1 MKLTTREIILCGLFA
16 ALVSIFAQI
25 SIPLPFTTVPLTLQ
39 IFGIAI
45 TGLILGSKCAFIS
58 TLIYLILGGI
68 GVPVFAQFSA
78 GIGVLFGPTGGYLL
92 AYPLMAFIIGYI
104 KEKSNSSILTAISM
118 IIGLAVVYALGTVMF
133 SLVTGNTIINSLLYC
148 VVPFVAVD
156 LLKLVLAYII
166 GETVSKRLSVKY
178 GKLWVAAEVFLF
190 VLVGATVNIGYLG
203 KVGVK
208 ALIVII
214 GALVFRMFGVFV
226 CLLGTSLKRKERL
239 FTMLA
244 YTPKA
249 TVQAAIGGI
258 PLALGFTCG
267 DLVLTVAVLAIVLTA
282 PLGAFAIDL
291 SYKKL
296 LNR

>member
-68 GVPVFAQFSA
+68 GV
-78 GIGVLFGPTGGYLL
+78 LFGPTGGYLL

-104 KEKSNSSILTAISM
+104 KEKSNSGILTAISM

-166 GETVSKRLSVKY
+166 GETVSKRLYST
-178 GKLWVAAEVFLF
+178 L
-190 VLVGATVNIGYLG
+190 N
-203 KVGVK
+203 
-208 ALIVII
+208 
-214 GALVFRMFGVFV
+214 
-226 CLLGTSLKRKERL
+226 
-239 FTMLA
+239 LA
-244 YTPKA
+244 K
-249 TVQAAIGGI
+249 
-258 PLALGFTCG
+258 
-267 DLVLTVAVLAIVLTA
+267 
-282 PLGAFAIDL
+282 
-291 SYKKL
+291 
-296 LNR
+296 

>member
-16 ALVSIFAQI
+16 ALISIFAQI

-92 AYPLMAFIIGYI
+92 SYPLMAFI
-104 KEKSNSSILTAISM
+104 
-118 IIGLAVVYALGTVMF
+118 VVYALGTVMF

-166 GETVSKRLSVKY
+166 GETVSKRLYST
-178 GKLWVAAEVFLF
+178 L
-190 VLVGATVNIGYLG
+190 N
-203 KVGVK
+203 
-208 ALIVII
+208 
-214 GALVFRMFGVFV
+214 
-226 CLLGTSLKRKERL
+226 
-239 FTMLA
+239 LA
-244 YTPKA
+244 K
-249 TVQAAIGGI
+249 
-258 PLALGFTCG
+258 
-267 DLVLTVAVLAIVLTA
+267 
-282 PLGAFAIDL
+282 
-291 SYKKL
+291 
-296 LNR
+296 

>member
-78 GIGVLFGPTGGYLL
+78 TGGYLL
-92 AYPLMAFIIGYI
+92 SYPLMAFIIGYI

-166 GETVSKRLSVKY
+166 GETVSKRLYST
-178 GKLWVAAEVFLF
+178 L
-190 VLVGATVNIGYLG
+190 N
-203 KVGVK
+203 
-208 ALIVII
+208 
-214 GALVFRMFGVFV
+214 
-226 CLLGTSLKRKERL
+226 
-239 FTMLA
+239 LA
-244 YTPKA
+244 K
-249 TVQAAIGGI
+249 
-258 PLALGFTCG
+258 
-267 DLVLTVAVLAIVLTA
+267 
-282 PLGAFAIDL
+282 
-291 SYKKL
+291 
-296 LNR
+296 

>member
-104 KEKSNSSILTAISM
+104 KEKSNYINCNKHDYWFSSCICTRYSNVL
-118 IIGLAVVYALGTVMF
+118 F
-133 SLVTGNTIINSLLYC
+133 SYW
-148 VVPFVAVD
+148 
-156 LLKLVLAYII
+156 
-166 GETVSKRLSVKY
+166 KY
-178 GKLWVAAEVFLF
+178 NNK
-190 VLVGATVNIGYLG
+190 
-203 KVGVK
+203 
-208 ALIVII
+208 
-214 GALVFRMFGVFV
+214 
-226 CLLGTSLKRKERL
+226 
-239 FTMLA
+239 
-244 YTPKA
+244 
-249 TVQAAIGGI
+249 
-258 PLALGFTCG
+258 
-267 DLVLTVAVLAIVLTA
+267 
-282 PLGAFAIDL
+282 
-291 SYKKL
+291 
-296 LNR
+296 

>member
-68 GVPVFAQFSA
+68 GVPVFSQFSA

-104 KEKSNSSILTAISM
+104 KEKSNSGILTAISM

-166 GETVSKRLSVKY
+166 GETVSKRLYST
-178 GKLWVAAEVFLF
+178 L
-190 VLVGATVNIGYLG
+190 N
-203 KVGVK
+203 
-208 ALIVII
+208 
-214 GALVFRMFGVFV
+214 
-226 CLLGTSLKRKERL
+226 
-239 FTMLA
+239 
-244 YTPKA
+244 
-249 TVQAAIGGI
+249 
-258 PLALGFTCG
+258 
-267 DLVLTVAVLAIVLTA
+267 LAIL
-282 PLGAFAIDL
+282 FL
-291 SYKKL
+291 SKYEKKMF
-296 LNR
+296 

>member
-104 KEKSNSSILTAISM
+104 KEKSNSSILTA
-118 IIGLAVVYALGTVMF
+118 LGTVMF

-166 GETVSKRLSVKY
+166 GETVSKRLYST
-178 GKLWVAAEVFLF
+178 L
-190 VLVGATVNIGYLG
+190 N
-203 KVGVK
+203 
-208 ALIVII
+208 
-214 GALVFRMFGVFV
+214 
-226 CLLGTSLKRKERL
+226 
-239 FTMLA
+239 LA
-244 YTPKA
+244 K
-249 TVQAAIGGI
+249 
-258 PLALGFTCG
+258 
-267 DLVLTVAVLAIVLTA
+267 
-282 PLGAFAIDL
+282 
-291 SYKKL
+291 
-296 LNR
+296 

>member
-68 GVPVFAQFSA
+68 GVPVFA
-78 GIGVLFGPTGGYLL
+78 
-92 AYPLMAFIIGYI
+92 PLMAFIIGYI

-133 SLVTGNTIINSLLYC
+133 SLVTVNTIINSLLYC

-166 GETVSKRLSVKY
+166 GETVSKRLYST
-178 GKLWVAAEVFLF
+178 L
-190 VLVGATVNIGYLG
+190 N
-203 KVGVK
+203 
-208 ALIVII
+208 
-214 GALVFRMFGVFV
+214 
-226 CLLGTSLKRKERL
+226 
-239 FTMLA
+239 LA
-244 YTPKA
+244 K
-249 TVQAAIGGI
+249 
-258 PLALGFTCG
+258 
-267 DLVLTVAVLAIVLTA
+267 
-282 PLGAFAIDL
+282 
-291 SYKKL
+291 
-296 LNR
+296 

>member
-78 GIGVLFGPTGGYLL
+78 GIGVLVGPTGGYLL
-92 AYPLMAFIIGYI
+92 SYPLMAFIIGYI

-166 GETVSKRLSVKY
+166 GETVSKRLYST
-178 GKLWVAAEVFLF
+178 L
-190 VLVGATVNIGYLG
+190 N
-203 KVGVK
+203 
-208 ALIVII
+208 
-214 GALVFRMFGVFV
+214 
-226 CLLGTSLKRKERL
+226 
-239 FTMLA
+239 LA
-244 YTPKA
+244 K
-249 TVQAAIGGI
+249 
-258 PLALGFTCG
+258 
-267 DLVLTVAVLAIVLTA
+267 
-282 PLGAFAIDL
+282 
-291 SYKKL
+291 
-296 LNR
+296 